1 VQEAPGFA
9 SIQNRGSTMYLEYW
23 GLQRYPFENV
33 PDPKF
38 MFYSSEHEEA
48 LSRILYGLD
57 RNKGAILL
65 TGEVGCGKTMLS
77 RVLIQQLSNDK
88 FDIGLI
94 ANPSLE
100 STEFLIESLY
110 QLGIPATS
118 NAKTDLLRALNEKL
132 LKNAKNNKNTILI
145 IDEVQAIYR
154 DTFEEIRMLLNF
166 QMNDRYLLNLVLMG
180 QPELR
185 DTIREI
191 AQFDQRIAIRYHL
204 NPLSRKDTTSYI
216 LFRLEKAGREETV
229 FADEALEE
237 IYHYSNGIPR
247 KINNICDLALLIG
260 FGEKSEIIDK
270 KIVSKVI
277 KDSL

>member
-1 VQEAPGFA
+1 
-9 SIQNRGSTMYLEYW
+9 MYLEYW
-23 GLQRYPFENV
+23 GFDKYPFENV
-33 PDPKF
+33 PDPHF

-48 LSRILYGLD
+48 LSRIIYGLE

-65 TGEVGCGKTMLS
+65 TGEIGCGKTMVS
-77 RVLIQQLSNDK
+77 RVLIQKLSTEDDS

-100 STEFLIESLY
+100 ASEFLMESLY
-110 QLGIPATS
+110 QLGISSAS
-118 NAKTDLLRALNEKL
+118 NVKTDMLRALNNKL
-132 LKNAKNNKNTILI
+132 LENAKNNKNTILI
-145 IDEVQAIYR
+145 IDEAQAIYK

-166 QMNDRYLLNLVLMG
+166 QMNDRYLLNLVLLG

-191 AQFDQRIAIRYHL
+191 KQLDQRIAIRYHL
-204 NPLSRKDTTSYI
+204 NPLSRKDTTNYI
-216 LFRLEKAGREETV
+216 LFRLKKAGLEKTI
-229 FADEALEE
+229 FADGDLDE
-237 IYHYSNGIPR
+237 IYHYSSGIPR

-260 FGEKSEIIDK
+260 FGEKSGIIEK
-270 KIVSKVI
+270 KIISRVI